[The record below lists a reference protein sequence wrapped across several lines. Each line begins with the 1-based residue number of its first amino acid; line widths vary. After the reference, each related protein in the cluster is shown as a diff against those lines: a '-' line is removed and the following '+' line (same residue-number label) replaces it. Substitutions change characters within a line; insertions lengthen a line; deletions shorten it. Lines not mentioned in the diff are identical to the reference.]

1 MLYLIYGTNLAKRKI
16 AERKIEELL
25 KKKGLILKELLEVSR
40 VSGENYQTLENHFL
54 SGSLFGERLL
64 VRVENLLDK
73 KDSRE
78 YLYSNLEN
86 LVKSENIFLLDEP
99 NAAKISVQKVIR
111 DLGKLGS
118 GETFEAVEEIKKK
131 DIEPFHFCELVV
143 ARNKKAAWEE
153 WKKIYLEWGDSE
165 AMALHGAL
173 WWKWKTLWTS
183 ALNYKNPKFSLKEI
197 EKYGREI
204 AFLAMSA
211 TSGEANLMRGIEKL
225 VLSL

>member
-1 MLYLIYGTNLAKRKI
+1 MLYLIYGTNVSKRKQAQKKI
-16 AERKIEELL
+16 AESL
-25 KKKGLILKELLEVSR
+25 KKVGIDLKDLLEIPKVSA
-40 VSGENYQTLENHFL
+40 ENYLTLENHVA
-54 SGSLFGERLL
+54 SASLFGERLIIKT
-64 VRVENLLDK
+64 ENLLEK

-78 YLYSNLEN
+78 YVYAQLEN
-86 LVKSENIFLLDEP
+86 LVNSENVFILDEP
-99 NAAKISVQKVIR
+99 YVAKISAQKIIR
-111 DLGKLGS
+111 DLGKLGK
-118 GETFEAVEEIKKK
+118 GEIFEATEEIKQR
-131 DIEPFHFCELVV
+131 DIEPFRFCELVV

-173 WWKWKTLWTS
+173 WWKWKTLWNS
-183 ALNYKNPKFSLKEI
+183 ALNYQNPKYSLAEI

-211 TSGEANLMRGIEKL
+211 TAGEVNLMRAIEKL